1 MPSEYITKPK
11 SKPKLPPPSFK
22 YGSNTYVVLAY
33 AKMKNK
39 NFSIEDVRSVT
50 ARYTNDYEV
59 KRSIEVLLKNGS
71 VVSVKDGFWK
81 ITPKGI
87 QQIFDFASRREV
99 TAFS

>member
-11 SKPKLPPPSFK
+11 AKPKLPPPSFK

-39 NFSIEDVRSVT
+39 SFSIEDIRSVT
-50 ARYTNDYEV
+50 ARYTKDYEV

-71 VVSVKDGFWK
+71 VSQVGEESWK

-87 QQIFDFASRREV
+87 QQVFDFASRRDV